1 MNLFSRPLTASA
13 RSSGEGRFTA
23 GGMPLACPHCGGDRF
38 ESRPVQL
45 NTRVLT
51 FLKLDWMNR
60 TATALA
66 CQRCGMIQWFAR
78 EPLRVPE

>member
-1 MNLFSRPLTASA
+1 MNPFSRPFSTSA
-13 RSSGEGRFTA
+13 GSPGEGRFTA
-23 GGMPLACPHCGGDRF
+23 GGTPLTCPHCGGDTF
-38 ESRPVQL
+38 EGRPVQL

-78 EPLRVPE
+78 EPVRLPG